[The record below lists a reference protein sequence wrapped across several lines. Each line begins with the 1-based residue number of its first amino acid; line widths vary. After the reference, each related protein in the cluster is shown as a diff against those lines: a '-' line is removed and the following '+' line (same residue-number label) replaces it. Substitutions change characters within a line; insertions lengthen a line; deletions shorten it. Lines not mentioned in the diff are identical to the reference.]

1 MGFKRLDANLN
12 IHQSL
17 PDKPT
22 LTAEELKEKFDE
34 AGNVIKDYINNIFLA
49 ELEAKGVF
57 IEGNNY
63 VFPKK
68 IIAQEGVEGN
78 VKGDLE
84 GNAKTATT
92 SANCSGNANTATTAN
107 VAKSCSR

>member
-1 MGFKRLDANLN
+1 MITILCKEVLKLGFKRLDANLN

-78 VKGDLE
+78 VKGDVT
-84 GNAKTATT
+84 GNCRYSFKVK
-92 SANCSGNANTATTAN
+92 NT
-107 VAKSCSR
+107 KKD